1 MYNKEIDNLEDKL
14 LALAAGSHQAFRQ
27 IFDFYRNRVFGY
39 ALRYLKTE
47 ELAEEIVQEI
57 FLKLWL
63 NREKLHEISNF
74 GGYLR
79 RLSVNRVLDEIRSQH
94 SKRNA
99 VLKSINDWNEED
111 TSMEKKIYDKDSA
124 AYIDKLLLQIP
135 KQQQLVY
142 RLCHIEGLKQ
152 KEVAEKLQLSTSTVK
167 NHLKEAVKNLKILLA
182 DNPNL
187 AISIIFAG
195 LSIRY

>member
-1 MYNKEIDNLEDKL
+1 MQKKEIDNLEDKL
-14 LALAAGSHQAFRQ
+14 LALASGNHHAFRQ
-27 IFDFYRNRVFGY
+27 IFDFYRNRVYGY
-39 ALRYLKTE
+39 ALRYLKSE

-63 NREKLHEISNF
+63 NRKKTNEISNF

-79 RLSVNRVLDEIRSQH
+79 RLSVNRVIDEIRSQN

-99 VLKSINDWNEED
+99 VLKSIQDWSEQD
-111 TSMEKKIYDKDSA
+111 STTEKRIYDKDSA
-124 AYIDKLLLQIP
+124 SYINNLLLQLP
-135 KQQQLVY
+135 KQQRLVY
-142 RLCHIEGLKQ
+142 TLCNIEGLKQ

-167 NHLKEAVKNLKILLA
+167 NHLKEAVKNLRRLLA

-187 AISIIFAG
+187 AISIIFTG
-195 LSIRY
+195 LTLR